1 MLVKSLRHNF
11 KGEQLHHN
19 FTYRSVVIARVRVI
33 SHSIYILCADLSL
46 SLCKL
51 LCVWTLVVVF
61 VIKKCVQV

>member
-11 KGEQLHHN
+11 KGEQLHP
-19 FTYRSVVIARVRVI
+19 YRSVVIARVRVI

-46 SLCKL
+46 SLCKVF
-51 LCVWTLVVVF
+51 CVWTLVVVF